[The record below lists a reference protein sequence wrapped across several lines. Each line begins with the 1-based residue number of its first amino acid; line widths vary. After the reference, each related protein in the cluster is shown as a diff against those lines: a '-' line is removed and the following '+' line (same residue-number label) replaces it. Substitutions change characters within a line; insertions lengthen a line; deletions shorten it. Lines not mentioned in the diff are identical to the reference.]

1 MKPITLLQPGRVV
14 FGAHQWDHL
23 SDDPLLREAVRV
35 LFVVAQPLLAI
46 LDEPVSR
53 LKAAGCTVLVLT
65 YDQIGEPTVV
75 YVEQLLTETAAFKP
89 DVVVGVGGG
98 SVLDVAKLLAGL
110 DASQQRLDA
119 VFGKDLLEPRQRGL
133 ICVPTTAGTGSEVS
147 PNAILLD
154 EAAEE
159 KRGVISPYLVPDVCY
174 IDPVLTLSLPP
185 RLTAET
191 GMDALCHCVEAL
203 TNVNAHPMVDAY
215 ALEGIRL
222 IMGNLEAACLNGQ
235 NLEARSAMALGAYY
249 GGLCL
254 GPVNTTAVHAL
265 SYGLSGTFH
274 VPHGLANALLLP
286 AVLRYNGPL
295 AAEKLTLM
303 AQKLGLVA
311 QQPELKIDASLLA
324 SDGQPGGALNQ
335 PEGVLA
341 FAEAAITAIE
351 RLSLACGIPQRLSEV
366 GVEEKDL
373 PRLVDSALTV
383 RRLLV
388 NNVREVTRE
397 TALALY
403 KTLL

>member
-14 FGAHQWDHL
+14 FGAHQWKLL
-23 SDDPLLREAVRV
+23 SDDPLFRGVARV
-35 LFVVAQPLLAI
+35 LFVVAEPLVAL
-46 LDEPVSR
+46 LDEPVHR
-53 LKAAGCTVLVLT
+53 LRAAGAAVQVLT
-65 YDQIGEPTVV
+65 YDQPGEPTVA
-75 YVEQLLTETAAFKP
+75 YFELLLTEAAAFNP

-110 DASQQRLDA
+110 DPSWQRLDA
-119 VFGKDLLEPRQRGL
+119 VFGKDLLAPRQRGL

-203 TNVNAHPMVDAY
+203 TNVNAHPLVDVY

-222 IMGNLEAACLNGQ
+222 IMGNLETACLDGQ
-235 NLEARSAMALGAYY
+235 HLDARSAMALGAYY

-286 AVLRYNGPL
+286 AVLRFNLPL
-295 AAEKLTLM
+295 AAEKLALM
-303 AQKLGLVA
+303 AQKLGLMV
-311 QQPELKIDASLLA
+311 PE
-324 SDGQPGGALNQ
+324 
-335 PEGVLA
+335 EVLVL
-341 FAEAAITAIE
+341 AEAAIAAIE

-366 GVEEKDL
+366 GIEEKDL

-383 RRLLV
+383 KRLLI
-388 NNVREVTRE
+388 NNVREVTSE
-397 TALALY
+397 AALALY